1 MKKWQLQV
9 IFSYAD
15 WKFDP
20 HLPLK
25 TNSWI
30 IETYAAAMSLWWL
43 WYKRESMSNTRC
55 IRDKI

>member
-1 MKKWQLQV
+1 
-9 IFSYAD
+9 
-15 WKFDP
+15 
-20 HLPLK
+20 LK